1 MKKIMSLFA
10 LAILIASFS
19 SANDT
24 TPLPAREG
32 QGGEPAVVT
41 GESHRFNDVSFLPI
55 PALSAF
61 GGQGVSGAF
70 AGQTAGRILIAGGC
84 NFPGIPAADGGQ
96 KAFYTDIYVLDI
108 ASASASAFGSAASAS
123 ASGASPSASAS
134 ASVCGASPSAS
145 ASASGS
151 APSASASASACGASA
166 SASAAGSVPG
176 GFSAGAA
183 LSSPGAAW
191 QRVGSLPCALAYGA
205 SVTTPEG
212 VVCLGGTA
220 DGQKSEDFAVLLSFT
235 KAGQLQSQDLPPLPV
250 ALDNFAAAY
259 GDGFIY
265 IAGGQH
271 NGIINRQA
279 FRLKWPLPAAW
290 FEAQTGAAWEE
301 LPEMPGPARVQ
312 PCAVVQKG
320 ALGSNFYLLGGFD
333 PRYCKAVANGVYY
346 DTRKREWLPTSLMAK
361 PQHLPCSN
369 ESEALPQT
377 MGQEASLDVLAL
389 VGASAIPSGAA
400 HILCFGGVN
409 KAIFETA
416 LQRNALLADTATAA
430 DRLQALREEAHTYMT
445 QQPAWYR
452 FRRSILVY
460 HTVTDS
466 WAELFDSPLIAR
478 AGAAVVP
485 VPSGTGSSSLSA
497 IVVGGEEKPGVRSS
511 DVTRVDISYTAHF
524 GWLNWTV
531 LILYLL
537 GMVYL
542 GYYFMRRASNS
553 SDDFFKGGGRI
564 PWWAAGISIFATMLS
579 AITYMSIPAK
589 AYATDWT
596 YYPMQICILL
606 VSFPVIRYYLPF
618 FRRLN
623 VTTAYEY
630 LERRFNSATRLMASI
645 LFIVFMVART
655 ALVLF
660 LPSLAMTAV
669 TGINIYICIALM
681 ALITIL
687 YCTMGGVEA
696 VVWGDVIQGIILVG
710 GAILAAVYLIVNTG
724 ENGASDF
731 WQIATDHDKFRLFLF
746 DAENPFDFVNATWWV
761 VILGGLANNLISYT
775 SDQTVIQRYLTTSD
789 EKSAARGILTNG
801 LMSVVVTI
809 AFFTIGTGLYT
820 FFKTHPAELDIT
832 MAKGDAIFPFF
843 MMSQLP
849 AGLAGLLIAAVFAA
863 TMSTIASNINSISTA
878 FTVDLWSKW
887 KKAAKSVSGASSAG
901 DTSVRTARIAGICAG
916 LIGMAI
922 AWLMATVDIQSLL
935 DYFNTILGLL
945 SGAIGGLFMMGIF
958 FPRIGSRA
966 AMIGFLCGTATV
978 LYMNFCTQANFL
990 LFGFVSMLVSVLVAL
1005 ILSIFMPQRE
1015 EQKGLTWKTLP
1026 KE

>member
-1 MKKIMSLFA
+1 MLLLLVAFIGQ
-10 LAILIASFS
+10 AISPIYSQ
-19 SANDT
+19 DT
-24 TPLPAREG
+24 TPISHEREG
-32 QGGEPAVVT
+32 G
-41 GESHRFNDVSFLPI
+41 GESHRFNTVSFTTA

-70 AGQTAGRILIAGGC
+70 AGTAGDYVLVAGGC
-84 NFPGIPAADGGQ
+84 NFPDKPAADGGQ
-96 KAFYTDIYVLDI
+96 KVFYTDVYALPLSCV
-108 ASASASAFGSAASAS
+108 
-123 ASGASPSASAS
+123 GATDDAR
-134 ASVCGASPSAS
+134 
-145 ASASGS
+145 SGS
-151 APSASASASACGASA
+151 
-166 SASAAGSVPG
+166 
-176 GFSAGAA
+176 
-183 LSSPGAAW
+183 W
-191 QRVGSLPCALAYGA
+191 QRVGSLPCGLAYGA

-212 VVCLGGTA
+212 IVCLGGTA
-220 DGQKSEDFAVLLSFT
+220 DGQKSEDFAVLLSFDKT
-235 KAGQLQSQDLPPLPV
+235 GQLQSQDIPVLPV
-250 ALDNFAAAY
+250 GLDNFAAAF

-265 IAGGQH
+265 VAGGLH
-271 NGIINRQA
+271 NGIVNRKV
-279 FRLKWPLPAAW
+279 FRLRWPL
-290 FEAQTGAAWEE
+290 GAAWEE
-301 LPEMPGPARVQ
+301 LPDMPGPARVQ
-312 PCAVVQKG
+312 PCAVVQKE
-320 ALGSNFYLLGGFD
+320 AIGSNFYLLGGYD
-333 PRYCKAVANGVYY
+333 PRYRKAVANGVYF
-346 DTRKREWLPTSLMAK
+346 DPRKGNWYATSLM
-361 PQHLPCSN
+361 
-369 ESEALPQT
+369 E
-377 MGQEASLDVLAL
+377 GAL
-389 VGASAIPSGAA
+389 VGASAVPSGAA
-400 HILCFGGVN
+400 HVLCFGGVD
-409 KAIFETA
+409 KDIFEAA
-416 LQRNALLADTATAA
+416 LERNALLADTATAA
-430 DRLQALREEAHTYMT
+430 DRLQALREEAHAYMT
-445 QQPAWYR
+445 QEPAWYR
-452 FRRSILVY
+452 FRRQLLVY

-466 WAELFDSPLIAR
+466 WAELYDSPLMAR

-485 VPSGTGSSSLSA
+485 ISSGTGSSSLLV
-497 IVVGGEEKPGVRSS
+497 IGGEEKPGVRSS
-511 DVTRVDISYTAHF
+511 DVTRVDIGYTAHF

-542 GYYFMRRASNS
+542 GYYFMKRASNS
-553 SDDFFKGGGRI
+553 GEDFFKGGGRI

-724 ENGASDF
+724 DNGASDF

-878 FTVDLWSKW
+878 FTVDMWSRFRPT
-887 KKAAKSVSGASSAG
+887 SDAG
-901 DTSVRTARIAGICAG
+901 KVRTARYAGVCAG
-916 LIGMAI
+916 LIGMFIAI
-922 AWLMATVDIQSLL
+922 LMAMVDIQSLL

-945 SGAIGGLFMMGIF
+945 SGAIGGLFLMGIF
-958 FPRIGSRA
+958 FPRIGSKA
-966 AMIGFLCGTATV
+966 ALIGFVCGTATV
-978 LYMNFCTQANFL
+978 FYMNFYTQVNFL

-1005 ILSIFMPQRE
+1005 LLSYVWPQKE
-1015 EQKGLTWKTLP
+1015 AQEGLTWQTLSPLPTSP
-1026 KE
+1026 KGEGK

>member
-1 MKKIMSLFA
+1 MKIFRNIVCLLALMLCGSVAFA
-10 LAILIASFS
+10 QS
-19 SANDT
+19 SAT
-24 TPLPAREG
+24 K
-32 QGGEPAVVT
+32 
-41 GESHRFNDVSFLPI
+41 HRFNDASFTAYPPL
-55 PALSAF
+55 AVF
-61 GGQGVSGAF
+61 DGQGVSGAF
-70 AGQTAGRILIAGGC
+70 SGNVQGRLLVAGGC
-84 NFPGIPAADGGQ
+84 NFPGTPAAEGGQ
-96 KAFYTDIYVLDI
+96 KAFYTGVYALDGENWNRI
-108 ASASASAFGSAASAS
+108 
-123 ASGASPSASAS
+123 GA
-134 ASVCGASPSAS
+134 
-145 ASASGS
+145 
-151 APSASASASACGASA
+151 
-166 SASAAGSVPG
+166 
-176 GFSAGAA
+176 
-183 LSSPGAAW
+183 
-191 QRVGSLPCALAYGA
+191 LPCALAYGA
-205 SVTTPEG
+205 SVTTPDG
-212 VVCLGGTA
+212 VVCLGGTS
-220 DGQKSEDFAVLLSFT
+220 DGSKSENFAELLSIASDGT
-235 KAGQLQSQDLPPLPV
+235 LLSRNLPMMPV
-250 ALDNFAAAY
+250 SLDNFAAAY
-259 GDGFIY
+259 GDGYIY
-265 IAGGQH
+265 VAGGQH
-271 NGIINRQA
+271 HGVPNHKA
-279 FRLKWPLPAAW
+279 FRLKWPLPSSW
-290 FEAQTGAAWEE
+290 FDTQTGAAWEE
-301 LPEMPGPARVQ
+301 LPDMPGPDRVQ
-312 PCAVVQKG
+312 PVAVVQKG
-320 ALGSNFYLLGGFD
+320 AIGPNFYLLGGFD
-333 PRYCKAVANGVYY
+333 PRYRKAVTNGVYFNP
-346 DTRKREWLPTSLMAK
+346 RKGEWLATSLMQA
-361 PQHLPCSN
+361 
-369 ESEALPQT
+369 ALAPLSSPE
-377 MGQEASLDVLAL
+377 GGKASISL

-409 KAIFETA
+409 KAIFEAA
-416 LQRNALLADTATAA
+416 LERNALMADTTTTAEQ
-430 DRLQALREEAHTYMT
+430 LEALRAEAYAYMT
-445 QQPAWYR
+445 QEPDWYKFNR
-452 FRRSILVY
+452 QIIVY

-466 WAELFDSPLIAR
+466 WATVFDSPLLAR
-478 AGAAVVP
+478 AGASLVP
-485 VPSGTGSSSLSA
+485 LASPSGSLSA
-497 IVVGGEEKPGVRSS
+497 LVIGGEEKPGVRSS

-524 GWLNWTV
+524 GLLNWIV

-542 GYYFMRRASNS
+542 GYYFMKRASNS
-553 SDDFFKGGGRI
+553 SEDFFKGGGRI

-596 YYPMQICILL
+596 YYPMQICILV
-606 VSFPVIRYYLPF
+606 VSFPVIKYYLPF

-669 TGINIYICIALM
+669 TGIDIYICIALM

-710 GAILAAVYLIVNTG
+710 GAVLAAVYLIVNTG
-724 ENGASDF
+724 DNGASDF

-878 FTVDLWSKW
+878 FTVDLWG
-887 KKAAKSVSGASSAG
+887 KAHPQPLHKGGEVK
-901 DTSVRTARIAGICAG
+901 VARIAGICAG

-945 SGAIGGLFMMGIF
+945 SGAIGGLFLMGIF
-958 FPRIGSRA
+958 FPRIGSVA
-966 AMIGFLCGTATV
+966 AIIGFVCGTVTV
-978 LYMNFCTQANFL
+978 LYMNFYTHANFL

-1005 ILSIFMPQRE
+1005 IVSIFWSQKE
-1015 EQKGLTWKTLP
+1015 EQKGLTWKSLTPQSPSP
-1026 KE
+1026 KGEGA

>member
-10 LAILIASFS
+10 LAILITSFS
-19 SANDT
+19 FAQDT
-24 TPLPAREG
+24 TPPRPLERG
-32 QGGEPAVVT
+32 TGGEV
-41 GESHRFNDVSFLPI
+41 SHRFNNASFLPL

-70 AGQTAGRILIAGGC
+70 AGFIPKGFSVPHDRVLVAGGC
-84 NFPGIPAADGGQ
+84 NFPDVPAAEGGQ
-96 KAFYTDIYVLDI
+96 KVFYTDIYAIALDGKEKWWR
-108 ASASASAFGSAASAS
+108 A
-123 ASGASPSASAS
+123 
-134 ASVCGASPSAS
+134 
-145 ASASGS
+145 
-151 APSASASASACGASA
+151 
-166 SASAAGSVPG
+166 
-176 GFSAGAA
+176 
-183 LSSPGAAW
+183 
-191 QRVGSLPCALAYGA
+191 GSLPCALAYGA

-220 DGQKSEDFAVLLSFT
+220 DGQKSEDFAVLLTLGTSGE
-235 KAGQLQSQDLPPLPV
+235 AISRDLPPLPS

-265 IAGGQH
+265 VAGGLH
-271 NGIINRQA
+271 NGLPNRKA
-279 FRLKWPLPAAW
+279 YRLKWPLPASW
-290 FEAQTGAAWEE
+290 FDSQTGAAWEE
-301 LPEMPGPARVQ
+301 LPDVPGPARVQ
-312 PCAVVQKG
+312 PAAAVQKG
-320 ALGSNFYLLGGFD
+320 ALASNFYLLGGFD
-333 PRYCKAVANGVYY
+333 PRYRKAVSNGVYY
-346 DTRKREWLPTSLMAK
+346 DTRKGEWMATSLIK
-361 PQHLPCSN
+361 THPQTPPIREGSSCAVATNGN
-369 ESEALPQT
+369 ESLPSR
-377 MGQEASLDVLAL
+377 GDLEGSL
-389 VGASAIPSGAA
+389 VGASALPSGAA

-409 KAIFETA
+409 KEIFEAA
-416 LQRNALLADTATAA
+416 LERNALIADTTTTAEQ
-430 DRLQALREEAHTYMT
+430 LEALRAEAYAYMT
-445 QQPAWYR
+445 QDPAWYQ

-460 HTVTDS
+460 HTITDS
-466 WAELFDSPLIAR
+466 WAEVFDSPLIAR
-478 AGAAVVP
+478 AGAAIVP
-485 VPSGTGSSSLSA
+485 LASPSGSLSA
-497 IVVGGEEKPGVRSS
+497 LVIGGEEKPGVRSA
-511 DVTRVDISYTAHF
+511 DATRVDITYTAHF
-524 GWLNWTV
+524 GWLNWVV

-542 GYYFMRRASNS
+542 GYYFMKRAGNS
-553 SDDFFKGGGRI
+553 GDDFFKGGGRI

-724 ENGASDF
+724 DNGASDF

-746 DAENPFDFVNATWWV
+746 NAENPFDFVNATWWV

-878 FTVDLWSKW
+878 FTVDLWGKM
-887 KKAAKSVSGASSAG
+887 KKQAPKGGEVK
-901 DTSVRTARIAGICAG
+901 VARIAGICAG
-916 LIGMAI
+916 MIGMAI

-958 FPRIGSRA
+958 FPRIGSKA

-978 LYMNFCTQANFL
+978 LYMNFFTQANFL

-1005 ILSIFMPQRE
+1005 LLSIFMPQTE
-1015 EQKGLTWKTLP
+1015 EQKGLTWSTLN
-1026 KE
+1026 KQ